1 MEKQVGENK
10 EVMQEERTTSSA
22 IAQEIQTLVEDE
34 FVCKEFLAEEN
45 SFTISLWNGQK
56 FRVCISEI

>member
-34 FVCKEFLAEEN
+34 FVSKEFLAEEN
-45 SFTISLWNGQK
+45 GFTISLWNGQK